1 MPTVSVIIPTYN
13 RANYICEAID
23 SILAQTYADYE
34 IIVVDDGSTDGTR
47 QALQRWI
54 DDGTICYYYQENRG
68 ESAARNHGI
77 RKARGQYIAFLDSDD
92 LFLPTKFEKQVA
104 YLEQNLDKAFVQSW
118 YAKFDDQ
125 GNDLGYRDTSK
136 INGYVYPEILLNW
149 SVLLAVPSVV
159 VRSEVL
165 EDIGGFDESIR
176 LGPDL
181 DLWRRITKKY
191 AIGVVPEVLC
201 KIRVHPGNISGDKV
215 SAAGS
220 FAIYLQKAFNDDPSL
235 DKRFQRKAMAKMLAN
250 VAHNILSAGD
260 KEQMRYVRKFSLDAL
275 RYWPLQWSA
284 LLGLGGSFIPVKL
297 SYGLVKIWRNRK
309 YPTRGEKS

>member
-104 YLEQNLDKAFVQSW
+104 
-118 YAKFDDQ
+118 
-125 GNDLGYRDTSK
+125 
-136 INGYVYPEILLNW
+136 
-149 SVLLAVPSVV
+149 
-159 VRSEVL
+159 
-165 EDIGGFDESIR
+165 
-176 LGPDL
+176 
-181 DLWRRITKKY
+181 
-191 AIGVVPEVLC
+191 C
-201 KIRVHPGNISGDKV
+201 
-215 SAAGS
+215 
-220 FAIYLQKAFNDDPSL
+220 
-235 DKRFQRKAMAKMLAN
+235 
-250 VAHNILSAGD
+250 LS
-260 KEQMRYVRKFSLDAL
+260 
-275 RYWPLQWSA
+275 
-284 LLGLGGSFIPVKL
+284 
-297 SYGLVKIWRNRK
+297 
-309 YPTRGEKS
+309 